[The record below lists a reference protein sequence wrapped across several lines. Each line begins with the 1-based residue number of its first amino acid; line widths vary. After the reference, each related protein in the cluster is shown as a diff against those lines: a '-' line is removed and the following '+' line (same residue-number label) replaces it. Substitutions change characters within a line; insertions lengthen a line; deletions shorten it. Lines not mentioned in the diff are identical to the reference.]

1 MGDSS
6 VIPAIQN
13 QIKLETPNYQNL
25 PSWLDLQGQS
35 GALSVWLGFVFLGGQ
50 GIRPFALI

>member
-1 MGDSS
+1 MGDSG

-35 GALSVWLGFVFLGGQ
+35 GPLSVWLGFGSGE
-50 GIRPFALI
+50 GIRPLFLT